1 MGDVTRSGDMLPIS
15 QIGWRANDC
24 IHGLIYPIPLLTSLL
39 PSFNVLGG
47 ELDTCSTDPLTGWY
61 RDGCCN
67 TDRNDRSLHTICCL
81 VTQEFLEFAH
91 SQGNDLITPMPEH
104 RFPGLS
110 PGDRWCVCAQ
120 TWQDAA
126 VEGVACPVVMS
137 ATHEETLQIVPLE
150 LLKEYAVDI

>member
-1 MGDVTRSGDMLPIS
+1 MF
-15 QIGWRANDC
+15 AN
-24 IHGLIYPIPLLTSLL
+24 
-39 PSFNVLGG
+39 
-47 ELDTCSTDPLTGWY
+47 
-61 RDGCCN
+61 
-67 TDRNDRSLHTICCL
+67 
-81 VTQEFLEFAH
+81 

-137 ATHEETLQIVPLE
+137 ATHEETLQIVPLK
-150 LLKEYAVDI
+150 LLNEYAVDI

>member
-1 MGDVTRSGDMLPIS
+1 MF
-15 QIGWRANDC
+15 ANS
-24 IHGLIYPIPLLTSLL
+24 H
-39 PSFNVLGG
+39 
-47 ELDTCSTDPLTGWY
+47 
-61 RDGCCN
+61 
-67 TDRNDRSLHTICCL
+67 
-81 VTQEFLEFAH
+81 
-91 SQGNDLITPMPEH
+91 GNDLITPMPEH

>member
-1 MGDVTRSGDMLPIS
+1 MF
-15 QIGWRANDC
+15 AN
-24 IHGLIYPIPLLTSLL
+24 
-39 PSFNVLGG
+39 
-47 ELDTCSTDPLTGWY
+47 
-61 RDGCCN
+61 
-67 TDRNDRSLHTICCL
+67 
-81 VTQEFLEFAH
+81 

-110 PGDRWCVCAQ
+110 PGDRLCVCAQ